1 MYGDLETQKVYWK
14 ELDHD
19 LVTTDKKV
27 SNRPC
32 FLYGTCLVAGTGGVA
47 TAVIRDGHET
57 ASEAILDLAALTS
70 SNDSRKFDPP
80 LYLKKGMFVDVGSN
94 VTSVF
99 VHYMQVKD

>member
-19 LVTTDKKV
+19 LVTVDKKV

-32 FLYGTCLVAGTGGVA
+32 FLYSACLVAGTGGAA

-57 ASEAILDLAALTS
+57 ASEAVLDLGALTS
-70 SNDSRKFDPP
+70 SNDIRKFDPP

-99 VHYMQVKD
+99 VLFLAIKD